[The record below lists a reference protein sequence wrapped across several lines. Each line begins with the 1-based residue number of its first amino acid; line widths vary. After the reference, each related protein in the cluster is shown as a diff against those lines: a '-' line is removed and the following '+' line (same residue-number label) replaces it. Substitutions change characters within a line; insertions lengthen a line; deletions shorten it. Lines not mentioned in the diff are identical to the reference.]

1 MNGPIIKC
9 VRTQFLI
16 LTNFLGLLDSLNRAR
31 ATFMLAIQ
39 QVYEGL
45 LCAWDHTRYE
55 DTVLSGKDKSLC
67 PHRVS
72 TFYAHRAL
80 LPGNGLPLR

>member
-9 VRTQFLI
+9 VRIRFLI
-16 LTNFLGLLDSLNRAR
+16 LANFLGLRDSLSRVR

-39 QVYEGL
+39 KVYEGP
-45 LCAWDHTRYE
+45 LCAWDCTRYE
-55 DTVLSGKDKSLC
+55 DAVLSGKDKSLC
-67 PHRVS
+67 PRRVS